1 MAEACHQQ
9 RKVVI
14 LIALHDA
21 GADPAMLAGDHIRF
35 VEKHCLPGQRR
46 GESWIVSNC
55 GIPPAGLEPAISCVK
70 GRRPNR

>member
-21 GADPAMLAGDHIRF
+21 GADPAMLAGDHIRV
-35 VEKHCLPGQRR
+35 VERSTVFLASAGAKAGSSATAAYPQRD
-46 GESWIVSNC
+46 SN
-55 GIPPAGLEPAISCVK
+55 PRSPA
-70 GRRPNR
+70 